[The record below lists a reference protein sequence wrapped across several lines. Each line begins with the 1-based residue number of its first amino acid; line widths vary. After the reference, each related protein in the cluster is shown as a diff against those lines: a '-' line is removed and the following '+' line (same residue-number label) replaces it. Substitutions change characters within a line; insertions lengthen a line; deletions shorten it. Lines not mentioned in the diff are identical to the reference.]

1 VTAGRA
7 RGAEV
12 VNLLLCPS
20 RGAIATSPVSVCLS
34 VCLTVRTL
42 IPEPLL
48 RTSPNFLCMLRMAV
62 ARSSSGGI
70 AIGYVLPVMWIV
82 DDVTFAHAARQRE
95 KAYR

>member
-1 VTAGRA
+1 
-7 RGAEV
+7 
-12 VNLLLCPS
+12 
-20 RGAIATSPVSVCLS
+20 
-34 VCLTVRTL
+34 
-42 IPEPLL
+42 
-48 RTSPNFLCMLRMAV
+48 MLRMAV